1 MKKYNGWTNYETWV
15 VNLWISND
23 EQSTYC
29 YWREQARMHRESVGE
44 CSQVQGGIWTVD
56 QAATFNLAD
65 QLKEEI
71 TEGGASRV
79 EASMYSDL
87 VFAALGEVNW
97 EEIADS
103 WLED

>member
-15 VNLWISND
+15 VNLWISN

-29 YWREQARMHRESVGE
+29 YWREQARMHRENARE
-44 CSQVQGGIWTVD
+44 CSQVQGGIWTECK
-56 QAATFNLAD
+56 AATFNLAD

-79 EASMYSDL
+79 EPSMYSDL
-87 VFAALGEVNW
+87 VLAALGEVNW